1 MKNSSCFVLSIFLIV
16 IISLV
21 TLMGSGCLDSQDQT
35 ELPEAG
41 NLSSDSGNSSEQPVA
56 VVLAEDLEVPWSLD
70 FLPDGSIIFTERS
83 GNVRFIDPE
92 QGLLDQALLRID
104 EVSSTGEGG
113 LLGVTVHPDY
123 ENNSFIYLYYTY
135 TEEGALSNKVV
146 RYTYQDNELIED
158 QLIIDN
164 IPASGIHNGGRIKF
178 GPDGMLYITTGDA
191 GQSSL
196 AQDPDSLAG
205 KILRL
210 NDNGDV
216 PEDNPFENSP
226 VYTLG
231 HRNPQ
236 GLAWDEQGRMWATEH
251 GSSAHDELNL
261 IGAGNNY
268 GWPQI
273 IGDETAEDMVSPVIH
288 SGEDTWAP
296 SGAAYLNGSVF
307 FAGLRGESLYEA
319 SIDQDA
325 EAVSVGLQSHFT
337 GEFGRLRDVVAG
349 PEGNLYLLTS
359 NRDGRGDPVSTDDRI
374 IRINVSK
381 L

>member
-56 VVLAEDLEVPWSLD
+56 VVLAEELEVPWSLD
-70 FLPDGSIIFTERS
+70 FLPDGSIIFTERP
-83 GNVRFIDPE
+83 GNVRLIDAG
-92 QGLLDQALLRID
+92 QGLSEEPLLSID
-104 EVSSTGEGG
+104 EVSATGEGG
-113 LLGVTVHPDY
+113 LLGIAVHPDY

-135 TEEGALSNKVV
+135 SEEGALSNKVV

>member
-1 MKNSSCFVLSIFLIV
+1 
-16 IISLV
+16 
-21 TLMGSGCLDSQDQT
+21 MGSGCLDSQNQT
-35 ELPEAG
+35 ELPEAD

-56 VVLAEDLEVPWSLD
+56 VVLAEDLEVPWSLA
-70 FLPDGSIIFTERS
+70 FLPDGSIIFTERP
-83 GNVRFIDPE
+83 GNVRLIDTG
-92 QGLLDQALLRID
+92 QGLSEEPLLSID
-104 EVSSTGEGG
+104 EVSATGEGG
-113 LLGVTVHPDY
+113 LLGIAVHPDY

-135 TEEGALSNKVV
+135 SEEGALSNKVV
-146 RYTYQDNELIED
+146 RYTHRSNELTED
-158 QLIIDN
+158 QLIIDG
-164 IPASGIHNGGRIKF
+164 IPASGIHNGGRISF
-178 GPDGMLYITTGDA
+178 GPDGMLYVSTGDA

-196 AQDPDSLAG
+196 AQDLDSLAG

-210 NDNGDV
+210 TDNGEI

-226 VYTLG
+226 VYTFG

-236 GLAWDEQGRMWATEH
+236 GLTWDEQGRLWATEH

-261 IGAGNNY
+261 IEAGNNY
-268 GWPQI
+268 GWPEI
-273 IGDETAEDMVSPVIH
+273 IGDETAEGMVSPVIH
-288 SGEDTWAP
+288 SGENTWAP

-319 SIDQDA
+319 SIDPDA
-325 EAVSVGLQSHFT
+325 ETVSVSLQSHFT
-337 GEFGRLRDVVAG
+337 GEFGRLRDVVSG
-349 PEGNLYLLTS
+349 PDANLYLLTS